1 MILNDFPLHSN
12 DINIIQNW
20 KDTFDKPLFIS
31 GVLGIGKT
39 SLYETILKEY
49 TIVIIEYKLIKNFKT
64 YIEKTINESDISIM
78 FDSTRKYKAIVFDNI
93 SYKDRHLIQY
103 LKSFSKKKCKTP
115 IVITCNDFNNKQI
128 QSISNDCYHIY
139 LKYTYERFY
148 IKCKNLYPNIKDEL
162 ISDSKFNFHMISSN
176 INFYDTNY
184 NASDSFIDSRI
195 LDINIL
201 NDNFKKKINT
211 KTLFT
216 MYSCDYNSIILN
228 ILDDI
233 IKFKSNNI
241 NDICKIYENMII
253 YDNYESKKL
262 TYDISSFDI
271 SILYSIYLPYTII
284 HSNNIKLSKTISYN
298 SYTSKSLI
306 YTHLSNISDTNY
318 NKYFYILKCLIDKK
332 YDNLKNFKIY
342 NKQLNIYIKLYE
354 YLYNTKICKKSI
366 KKLYAILK

>member
-20 KDTFDKPLFIS
+20 KNTFDKPLFIS

-39 SLYETILKEY
+39 LLYETILKKY
-49 TIVIIEYKLIKNFKT
+49 TIVVIEHKLIKNFKT

-78 FDSTRKYKAIVFDNI
+78 FDVTRKYKAIIFDNI
-93 SYKDRHLIQY
+93 SYKDRNLIQY
-103 LKSFSKKKCKTP
+103 LKSLNKKKCKIP

-128 QSISNDCYHIY
+128 QMISNDCYHIY
-139 LKYTYERFY
+139 LKYTYEHFY
-148 IKCKNLYPNIKDEL
+148 IKCKNLYPNISDEL
-162 ISDSKFNFHMISSN
+162 ISDSKFNFHMIQSN

-184 NASDSFIDSRI
+184 NVSDSFIDSRI
-195 LDINIL
+195 SDINIL
-201 NDNFKKKINT
+201 NDNFKKNINT

-216 MYSCDYNSIILN
+216 MYSCDYNSVILN
-228 ILDDI
+228 ILDDV
-233 IKFKSNNI
+233 IKFKFNNI
-241 NDICKIYENMII
+241 NDICKIYKNMII

-262 TYDISSFDI
+262 IYDILSIDI

-306 YTHLSNISDTNY
+306 YTHLSNIGDTNY
-318 NKYFYILKCLIDKK
+318 DKYFYILKCLMDKK
-332 YDNLKNFKIY
+332 YDNIKNFKIY
-342 NKQLNIYIKLYE
+342 NKQLNVYIKLYE
-354 YLYNTKICKKSI
+354 YLYDTKICKKSI